1 MQTSKAILIFLL
13 SAFTFQINAQQY
25 PGFSAK
31 TIAQLNTAAKTTYLN
46 DDEQEVVLMMNLA
59 RHNGKIFW
67 DSIAEPFIKVE
78 GISAS
83 SYTSS
88 LKVDLE
94 KAVELQPLY
103 PNEQLYEVAKKHAI
117 ASGKQGSVGHDSS
130 AGTFKSRM
138 TPLKSNFRMVSEN
151 CDYGSNKAIDILMN
165 LLIDEGIPDVG
176 HRENILDGRMN
187 CVGISTQPHRKYQ
200 FTNVQVFG
208 QKAE

>member
-1 MQTSKAILIFLL
+1 MQTSKNALLFLL
-13 SAFTFQINAQQY
+13 TVFSIQLNAQHY

-31 TIAQLNTAAKTTYLN
+31 TVAQLNTAAKTTYLN
-46 DDEQEVVLMMNLA
+46 NDEKEVVLLMNLA
-59 RHNGKIFW
+59 RHNGKVFW
-67 DSIAEPFIKVE
+67 DSIAEPYIKVE
-78 GISAS
+78 GLSES
-83 SYTSS
+83 SYTRS

-94 KAVELQPLY
+94 KTIDLQPLY
-103 PNEQLYEVAKKHAI
+103 PNEQLYEVAKKHAL
-117 ASGKQGSVGHDSS
+117 ASGKQGSLGHDSS

-138 TPLKSNFRMVSEN
+138 HPLRTNFRIVSEN

-165 LLIDEGIPDVG
+165 LLIDEDIPDVG

-187 CVGISTQPHRKYQ
+187 SVGNSIQQHRNYK